1 MEKVEFVLRHEPIP
15 EHPDAVMVKVQGSVD
30 PKTVNRFK
38 ADLEALLKAG
48 SKRFVLDCKALT
60 YVNSSGLA
68 YLLNLVGSLPP
79 KEGLV
84 ALASVDS
91 KIMVIFNM
99 MGITQLFRF
108 YPSAADA
115 VREMDVKL
123 ARQLKDVGP
132 ALPLDDVPLP
142 TTTPPPRS
150 SNSSSSSSASQR
162 LQRTTRRI
170 RRISAPPAG
179 NPITRFFRA
188 LFGLEPDR
196 PTSGTRVR
204 RRR

>member
-1 MEKVEFVLRHEPIP
+1 MEKVEFVVRHEPIP
-15 EHPDAVMVKVQGSVD
+15 EHPDAVLVTVEGPVD

-38 ADLEALLKAG
+38 ADVDALVKAG
-48 SKRFVLDCKALT
+48 RQRFVLDCKRLT

-68 YLLNLVGSLPP
+68 YLLNLVGSLSP
-79 KEGLV
+79 KDGLV
-84 ALASVDS
+84 ALAAVDS

-115 VREMDVKL
+115 IREMDVKL

-132 ALPLDDVPLP
+132 ALPLDDVHIPVA
-142 TTTPPPRS
+142 TPPPRS
-150 SNSSSSSSASQR
+150 SSSSSSSSATQR

-170 RRISAPPAG
+170 RRVSPPPAG
-179 NPITRFFRA
+179 NPIARFFRA
-188 LFGLEPDR
+188 LFGMEPDR
-196 PTSGTRVR
+196 PASGTRVR

>member
-1 MEKVEFVLRHEPIP
+1 MEKAEFALRHEPIP
-15 EHPDAVMVKVQGSVD
+15 EHPDAVLVTIQGSVD

-38 ADLEALLKAG
+38 ADLEALVKAG
-48 SKRFVLDCKALT
+48 SKRFVLDCRALT

-150 SNSSSSSSASQR
+150 SNSSSSSSQR

-170 RRISAPPAG
+170 RRVTAPPVE
-179 NPITRFFRA
+179 NPIARFFRA

>member
-1 MEKVEFVLRHEPIP
+1 MEKVEFVLRHEPVP
-15 EHPDAVMVKVQGSVD
+15 EHPDAVLVTVAGPVD

-38 ADLEALLKAG
+38 AELDALVKAG
-48 SKRFVLDCKALT
+48 NQRFVLDCSRLT

-68 YLLNLVGSLPP
+68 YLLNLVGGLPP

-84 ALASVDS
+84 ALASVDP

-115 VREMDVKL
+115 IREMDVKL

-132 ALPLDDVPLP
+132 ALPLHDLHIPVA
-142 TTTPPPRS
+142 TPPPRP
-150 SNSSSSSSASQR
+150 SNSSSSSSQL

-170 RRISAPPAG
+170 RRVSPPPAG
-179 NPITRFFRA
+179 NPIARFFRA
-188 LFGLEPDR
+188 LFGMEPDR
-196 PTSGTRVR
+196 PASGTRVR

>member
-1 MEKVEFVLRHEPIP
+1 MEKAEFVLRHGPIP
-15 EHPDAVMVKVQGSVD
+15 EHPDAVLVTIQGSVD

-38 ADLEALLKAG
+38 ADLEALVKAG

-108 YPSAADA
+108 YPSAGDA

-132 ALPLDDVPLP
+132 ALPLEDVPLP

-150 SNSSSSSSASQR
+150 SNSSSSSSQR

-170 RRISAPPAG
+170 RRVVSPPPSG
-179 NPITRFFRA
+179 NPIARFFRA
-188 LFGLEPDR
+188 LFGMEPDR